1 MSGVASAIAG
11 AAVVGGVAA
20 NSAAK
25 KQVKGA
31 NNAITEQQRQF
42 DLTRQDTL
50 PQRQLG
56 QDAISRIRQIYGTSG
71 NTIDNA
77 TGQVIP
83 GTATA
88 PDMSGFF
95 NSPDYQFNLAEGSK
109 AINNSA
115 AARSGVLSGRAV
127 KEGERYA
134 SGLASRE
141 FSGFMDRLYQQAGIG
156 STGIGTAAAA
166 GSNAANAIGAA
177 AQNEG
182 NARASAYTGI
192 NNAVQGGV
200 SNFLLQQYLKPQPM
214 MNHGYQAVNY
224 SPNTG
229 SYA

>member
-156 STGIGTAAAA
+156 P
-166 GSNAANAIGAA
+166 
-177 AQNEG
+177 QVLE
-182 NARASAYTGI
+182 
-192 NNAVQGGV
+192 QP
-200 SNFLLQQYLKPQPM
+200 LQQALMRPTLSALRHRTKEMPEHLHIPASITQCR
-214 MNHGYQAVNY
+214 VECLT
-224 SPNTG
+224 SCCSST
-229 SYA
+229 